1 MIVASFGHIAPQTV
15 HDHETTCH
23 PSRVEGQARLGEAHP
38 RVTRRFRVTSGAHHT
53 PGHFCYVNYVFC
65 IMEDVNDSTQDAVL
79 ASAARGAASSDGT
92 RAGAAGGVQ
101 SIERA
106 FDLLEMLADAG
117 GALGLSELSTVS
129 GLPLPTV
136 HRLMRTLVKRG
147 YVRQEASRRYTL
159 GSRLIR
165 LGEISSQT
173 LGTWLRPFLAQLV
186 RLTGE
191 TANLAM
197 LDGDEVVY
205 IAQVPSPHSMRMFT
219 EPGRRV
225 QPHCTAVGKALLAE
239 LPPGEARALLERD
252 GMPAYTPATITDPDL
267 LIAHLEVI
275 RKQGYA
281 VDEGEQEIGVRC
293 FAVAVPDAPGSL
305 AISTSGPQTR
315 MTDAAAARIVPA
327 LQRTAREISEN
338 IAAEGAS

>member
-1 MIVASFGHIAPQTV
+1 
-15 HDHETTCH
+15 
-23 PSRVEGQARLGEAHP
+23 
-38 RVTRRFRVTSGAHHT
+38 
-53 PGHFCYVNYVFC
+53 
-65 IMEDVNDSTQDAVL
+65 MEDVNDSTQDTGPAV
-79 ASAARGAASSDGT
+79 ASHNGAS
-92 RAGAAGGVQ
+92 RGAAGGVQ

-117 GALGLSELSTVS
+117 GALGLSELATVS

-136 HRLMRTLVKRG
+136 HRLMRTLVNRG
-147 YVRQEASRRYTL
+147 YVRQETSRRYTL

-165 LGEISSQT
+165 LGETST
-173 LGTWLRPFLAQLV
+173 RMLGTSLRPFLAQLV
-186 RLTGE
+186 GLTGE

-225 QPHCTAVGKALLAE
+225 RPHCTAVGKALLAE
-239 LPPGEARALLERD
+239 LPPGEARALLERG
-252 GMPAYTPATITDPDL
+252 GMPATITDPDL
-267 LIAHLEVI
+267 LLAHLEVI

-315 MTDAAAARIVPA
+315 MTDDATARIVPA
-327 LQRTAREISEN
+327 LKRTAREISET
-338 IAAEGAS
+338 IAAEGAG